1 MLDSQVRSMHLFH
14 QPYAWTSNMRKSILR
29 ISPGSNWFRFYRC
42 LQMYYLLFSLLWQN
56 NKKLWKKRRNLGK
69 EGSVLACSS
78 REHSPSRWRN
88 YGSWSTGSWSHSIS
102 TQLTDG
108 KWEMVW
114 AIKHVAV
121 VCLWNVLHRLM
132 SLNTWCPA
140 DADADADVDA
150 DVDAACLSNLLE
162 I

>member
-1 MLDSQVRSMHLFH
+1 MPEPQTWENQSLELVLDPTDSDSIDVYKCITCFSHCCEKIIRSCEKKEEI
-14 QPYAWTSNMRKSILR
+14 WGRKGLC
-29 ISPGSNWFRFYRC
+29 W
-42 LQMYYLLFSLLWQN
+42 
-56 NKKLWKKRRNLGK
+56 
-69 EGSVLACSS
+69 LAVQ
-78 REHSPSRWRN
+78 ENTVH
-88 YGSWSTGSWSHSIS
+88 YDGEIMAAGAQISWSHSIS